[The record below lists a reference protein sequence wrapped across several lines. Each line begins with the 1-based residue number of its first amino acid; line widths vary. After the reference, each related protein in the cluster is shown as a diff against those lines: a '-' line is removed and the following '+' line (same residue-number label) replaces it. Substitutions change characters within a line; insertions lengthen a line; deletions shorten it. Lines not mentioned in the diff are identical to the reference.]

1 MARFNKFIFV
11 YVKWLKKKKKNSTF
25 DFLHVYYPFI
35 TINLI
40 IIFNNIGIK
49 YERQD
54 YTLYK
59 IK

>member
-25 DFLHVYYPFI
+25 DFLHVYYPLI